1 MNIISI
7 LFYGIKGSFI
17 FTFIFTF
24 LFSLNSCAGNKK
36 AENTRTQTKKKLF
49 LCSRPHQFR
58 DDVYHNILTSDLPNL
73 LEHGNIT
80 ALTQL
85 WSSGQISN
93 FEYLTHLN
101 KHAGRSF
108 NDLMQYPVFPFIL
121 RDYTSETLDL
131 HDPNIYRSVSPP
143 RANCVHFKVKPTW
156 RS

>member
-1 MNIISI
+1 M
-7 LFYGIKGSFI
+7 
-17 FTFIFTF
+17 
-24 LFSLNSCAGNKK
+24 
-36 AENTRTQTKKKLF
+36 
-49 LCSRPHQFR
+49 RPLPPTPTSQHEAASGLLPQFR
-58 DDVYHNILTSDLPNL
+58 DDVYHNILTYNLPNL

-80 ALTQL
+80 ALTHL

-131 HDPNIYRSVSPP
+131 QDSGIYRCAPSSLLPALALPCGASGQV
-143 RANCVHFKVKPTW
+143 
-156 RS
+156 RSSLTLLSLCGPAGI